1 MEHPPHSFDLRCVPI
16 TNVLIKRR
24 IVERR
29 LHIGYGASIPV
40 ADITV
45 EVSPLKQ
52 SPQIFHVADIP
63 AGDVLVE
70 ASRSI
75 KHLFQT
81 NQIVDIQVANSYA
94 TFTEHPTER
103 TLATA

>member
-1 MEHPPHSFDLRCVPI
+1 MIGKNVFLAGTVAICAIGTAGFTQDAVEVAAKTFATDLC
-16 TNVLIKRR
+16 
-24 IVERR
+24 
-29 LHIGYGASIPV
+29 AV
-40 ADITV
+40 AD
-45 EVSPLKQ
+45 PAA
-52 SPQIFHVADIP
+52 VADIP

-103 TLATA
+103 TLATG